1 MELSNAPSPGDD
13 DVDMQDATKKTVR
26 TQEFSAELLNV
37 YYTRLFPYNEMYR
50 WLSYGNHYGEK
61 KTVESSQKGKVS
73 VGQPEYFFHREIS
86 FTLDVSGEEVYIRYL
101 NFQNAEEMRKK
112 IMRQQ
117 PRKSDIGA
125 VYSHEPSKHDMI
137 QANAFKPLE
146 RELVFDIDLTDYD
159 DVGAKG
165 ADISRGMGKDC
176 WYFMSTAVKVVDK
189 ALREDFN
196 FKHLLWIFSGR
207 RGVHCWVCDKS
218 ARILDDKSRAAIV
231 NYLTVVTGN
240 ERSKYA
246 IFPAKTECVLTP

>member
-112 IMRQQ
+112 NHAPAAAQDRYWG
-117 PRKSDIGA
+117 RVLARDIEA
-125 VYSHEPSKHDMI
+125 RYDSSKR
-137 QANAFKPLE
+137 L
-146 RELVFDIDLTDYD
+146 
-159 DVGAKG
+159 
-165 ADISRGMGKDC
+165 
-176 WYFMSTAVKVVDK
+176 
-189 ALREDFN
+189 
-196 FKHLLWIFSGR
+196 
-207 RGVHCWVCDKS
+207 
-218 ARILDDKSRAAIV
+218 
-231 NYLTVVTGN
+231 
-240 ERSKYA
+240 
-246 IFPAKTECVLTP
+246 